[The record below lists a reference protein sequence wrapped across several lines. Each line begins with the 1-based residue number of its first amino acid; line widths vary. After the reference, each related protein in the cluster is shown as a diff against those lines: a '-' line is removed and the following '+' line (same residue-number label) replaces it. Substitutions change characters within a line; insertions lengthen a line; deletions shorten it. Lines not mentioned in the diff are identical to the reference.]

1 MDQQILDV
9 INILQTR
16 SKNLRKEYELKRKI
30 EGLNKKQNHTVRTL
44 HIGEAQGID
53 LAVETLKTIYK

>member
-1 MDQQILDV
+1 MNQQILDV

>member
-30 EGLNKKQNHTVRTL
+30 EGLNKKQNHTIRTL